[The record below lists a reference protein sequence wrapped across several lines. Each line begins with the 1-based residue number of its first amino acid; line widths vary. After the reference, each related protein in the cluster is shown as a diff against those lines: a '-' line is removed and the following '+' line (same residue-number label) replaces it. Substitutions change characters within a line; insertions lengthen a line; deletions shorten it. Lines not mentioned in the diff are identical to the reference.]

1 MTATDPI
8 VATPIVAT
16 PVADTAA
23 EPPVLAIADVA
34 AQTGVTAHTLRY
46 YERIGLVTVPRDAA
60 GRRRYGPE
68 EVGRVVFI
76 TRLRM
81 TAMPIRDIQA
91 YFRLVTPGTATSLSA
106 SPSSIGNWPWSWTG
120 SSSCSRPWW
129 RSTTRSPSTATP
141 PPPAARSTP
150 P

>member
-1 MTATDPI
+1 VTATDPI
-8 VATPIVAT
+8 VATPAAAT
-16 PVADTAA
+16 PAAATVAG
-23 EPPVLAIADVA
+23 PPVLAIADVA

-91 YFRLVTPGTATSLSA
+91 YFRLVDAGHGNEAQRLALLERHRAEVMARLDELQSALVAVDYKISLYRDAATPG
-106 SPSSIGNWPWSWTG
+106 
-120 SSSCSRPWW
+120 C
-129 RSTTRSPSTATP
+129 
-141 PPPAARSTP
+141 
-150 P
+150 